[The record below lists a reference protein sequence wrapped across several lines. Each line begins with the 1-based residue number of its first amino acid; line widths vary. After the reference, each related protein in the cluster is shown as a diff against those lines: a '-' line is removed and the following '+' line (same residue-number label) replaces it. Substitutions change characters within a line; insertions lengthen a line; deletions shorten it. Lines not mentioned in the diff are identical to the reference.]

1 MKATTRIG
9 GLFFATMI
17 AAGLL
22 AGFLGLSVIGS
33 TPAAA
38 APVCD
43 WNVYPAGE
51 NPLQTAINNAAS
63 GQTICVFGGVYSE
76 TVRVPVGKT
85 SLTLIA
91 APGESPVIDGQKNL
105 PGGMLADRFR
115 ALVELNG
122 SGTTFDGF
130 EVRYSSAGG
139 IDITANDVVVRNN
152 SVHDNW
158 STGINARSSGPISG
172 IQIEN
177 NQVYNNVR
185 RAQQM
190 PVIYRGLRGAG
201 NGVADWVFDPATY
214 WDTPFWT
221 GANADLP
228 EQWVNSIAMTF
239 NDDGATS
246 RVYVG
251 SSRSGRVGYIGAEY
265 SSTGQQFSYS
275 GADILFHEPAT
286 NQWTLYF
293 DGEPNGIPQDS
304 VIDAF
309 QIESAAPISESWP
322 CDTCAPI
329 LLSFTATV
337 SISITEG
344 VMTPTITQTVIG
356 PSDLVYFRPTAMD
369 ATRISSGYYTLY
381 KRATDLVGL
390 PEGANIDALDRAPD
404 GRLLI
409 SLSGDNVLANPDGS
423 TVNAERENLVAF
435 DEATGYWSLFF
446 DGDQIAYNPFQAEDL
461 TAAWVDNDGNI
472 YISGDPVGGSAL
484 TLIDTRNSTARDNHI
499 FNNFGEGLVVDRGS
513 DGALAEGNVLYDNL
527 HANLYLNSTTNATIR
542 GNFVYCTDDQTF
554 WSKSSRSTYKPGPGI
569 QIRDEIMANESGRP
583 LSSGYVIVNNIVYGC
598 GTNFGVATQR
608 PGGGLNNSL
617 VANNTFAHARSD
629 DPGNSDNVNFNF
641 NNGTSVSGSAFVNNL
656 LIQSPSLSNNIRFQA
671 TGDLSNFTIAHNL
684 YSPGPNS
691 WPSQWPGNEPGRIV
705 VADPHLANADLG
717 NQNPPLPVMGT
728 SPNPADFQLTYNS
741 SALDAGQMLAEVAD
755 DFFALLRA
763 GNGAPDIGAH
773 ELPHIGRI
781 IVTQTTAPAG
791 SVQQFDFTAGF
802 SPAGF
807 SLDDGEQHD
816 SGVLEA
822 GTYALSVAPVEGW
835 TTTAACSDGSP
846 IESIL
851 LGPNETVICAFISVR
866 KAQIT
871 LNHVVDPTGDTTLF
885 DFTLSPD
892 ETFQMG
898 SESRAFVI
906 EPGAYS
912 LTATAP
918 PGWQQEAACNN
929 GDAPGALALDAGES
943 VMCTFTHRRLGR
955 IIVSV
960 LTNPPNTPGT
970 FDFITSYAP
979 GGFGL
984 SHGQSHES
992 EFLTPYAQ
1000 YSVVETLPAGWVQLS
1015 AVCDDGSS
1023 PDAIDLA
1030 AGEVVVCTFTN
1041 ARLSLGLVVEPT
1053 PGAVTTPGGDVEF
1066 AVRVLNDGDVPVGAI
1081 SLIDS
1086 IYGDVTDVNNPALAG
1101 TNCELPQSL
1110 AAGEDYTCAFTAY
1123 IAGAGGTVHNS
1134 TLTASGMGS
1143 NSTPV
1148 STVAETAVT
1157 INIPPPGRIIV
1168 TKQTDP
1174 PDASGVFQFTASY
1187 GDFSLSNGQN
1197 HDSGLL
1203 LSGVIYSVAE
1213 MPSAG
1218 WVISSATC
1226 TGDDDGTD
1234 PAAIMLDPGEVVT
1247 CTFVNSRTTSGPLA
1261 TFYLT
1266 TPKKG
1271 SIQGLAYSPGDI
1283 LAYDN
1288 AVATWS
1294 IYFDASNVGLTK
1306 ALSDFTLLDDG
1317 SILLAIGAKVK
1328 LRDTNNNFITV
1339 MPQDI
1344 VRFVPAGL
1352 GAATAGYFEM
1362 VFDGSDVALSTAGE
1376 KIDALAI
1383 RPDGTLL
1390 ISTAGVATVKNS
1402 GGVNIKAQ
1410 DEDLLAF
1417 TFASSG
1423 ETTTGTWDANRAFD
1437 GSTLQGMAVEDV
1449 TAAWR
1454 HPDSG
1459 YLYLTVTNNFT
1470 IKGIKGNNR
1479 TILSVSPTGD
1489 VTDYWDA
1496 STAGFKA
1503 AIDGLHIRFAP

>member
-1 MKATTRIG
+1 MKITRKTG
-9 GLFFATMI
+9 GLFFAIII
-17 AAGLL
+17 AAGFL
-22 AGFLGLSVIGS
+22 AAIPGLFGADSMS
-33 TPAAA
+33 AAA
-38 APVCD
+38 APDCD
-43 WNVYPAGE
+43 RYVNPGAE

-63 GQTICVFGGVYSE
+63 GETICVSGGTYHE

-85 SLTLIA
+85 GLTLIA
-91 APGESPVIDGQKNL
+91 APGQSPIIDGQKVL
-105 PGGMLADRFR
+105 PGGMPVDRFR

-139 IDITANDVVVRNN
+139 IDITVSNVTVRNN

-158 STGINARSSGPISG
+158 STGINARGSSQISG
-172 IQIEN
+172 ILIEN
-177 NQVYNNVR
+177 NQVFNNIR
-185 RAQQM
+185 RAQYM
-190 PVIYRGLRGAG
+190 PVIYRGLRGTD
-201 NGVADWVFDPATY
+201 NGATDWTFDPSVN
-214 WDTPFWT
+214 WDMPFWT
-221 GANADLP
+221 GVNADLP
-228 EQWVNSIAMTF
+228 EQWLNDIAMTF

-251 SSRSGRVGYIGAEY
+251 SPRAGRVGNIGAEY

-286 NQWTLYF
+286 NKWTLYF
-293 DGEPNGIPQDS
+293 DGEPNGIPQNS

-309 QIESAAPISESWP
+309 QIESTAPISESWP
-322 CDTCAPI
+322 CDTCVPM

-337 SISITEG
+337 SIPITEG
-344 VMTPTITQTVIG
+344 VLTPTITQTVIG
-356 PSDLVYFRPTAMD
+356 PSDLVYFWPTAMD
-369 ATRISSGYYTLY
+369 ATRIINGYYTLH
-381 KRATDLVGL
+381 KRAADLVGL

-409 SLSGDNVLANPDGS
+409 SLNANGVLTNPDES
-423 TVNAERENLVAF
+423 IVNAKRENLVAF
-435 DEATGYWSLFF
+435 DESTGYWSLFF
-446 DGDQIAYNPFQAEDL
+446 DGDQIPYNPFQAEDL
-461 TAAWVDNDGNI
+461 TAAWVDGNGDI
-472 YISGDPVGGSAL
+472 YISGNPVGGSAL
-484 TLIDTRNSTARDNHI
+484 TLINTIDSTARGNAI
-499 FNNFGEGLVVDRGS
+499 YNNYGEGLVSGRFSVRATLEDNIS
-513 DGALAEGNVLYDNL
+513 YDNL
-527 HANLYLNSTTNATIR
+527 HANLYLNSTVDPLVRRNL
-542 GNFVYCTDDQTF
+542 VYCTDDRRF
-554 WSKSSRSTYKPGPGI
+554 WRKGSAITYHPSPGI
-569 QIRDEIMANESGRP
+569 QIRDEVFSADTP
-583 LSSGYVIVNNIVYGC
+583 VSSGQVIVNNIVVGC
-598 GTNFGVATQR
+598 SSNFNVSTQR
-608 PGGGLNNSL
+608 PNEGYGLNNAL
-617 VANNTFAHARSD
+617 VANNTFANARGDTAEGINNIEVSSSASYA
-629 DPGNSDNVNFNF
+629 NSR
-641 NNGTSVSGSAFVNNL
+641 FVNNL
-656 LIQSPSLSNNIRFQA
+656 ILQSTPGAILRVQGA
-671 TGDLSNFTIAHNL
+671 GADLSTFTVANNL
-684 YSPGPNS
+684 YSVAPPATWFPGEAGRVV
-691 WPSQWPGNEPGRIV
+691 GNPLLNN
-705 VADPHLANADLG
+705 PT
-717 NQNPPLPVMGT
+717 PPLPVMGS
-728 SPNPADFQLTYNS
+728 SPDPEDYRLTYAS
-741 SALDAGQMLAEVAD
+741 PALDAGWALAELTD
-755 DFFALLRA
+755 DFFATPRT

-781 IVTQTTAPAG
+781 IVTQATIPAG
-791 SVQQFDFTAGF
+791 SPQRFDFSADF
-802 SPAGF
+802 SPAAF
-807 SLDDGEQHD
+807 SLGDGEQHD

-835 TTTAACSDGSP
+835 TTTAACSDSSP

-885 DFTLSPD
+885 DFTLSPG

-912 LTATAP
+912 LTAAVP
-918 PGWQQEAACNN
+918 PGWQQEAACGN

-943 VMCTFTHRRLGR
+943 VTCTFTHRRLGR

-960 LTNPPNTPGT
+960 LTNPPNTSGT

-1015 AVCDDGSS
+1015 AVCDDGSL
-1023 PDAIDLA
+1023 PGAIDLA
-1030 AGEVVVCTFTN
+1030 AGEVVACTFTN

-1086 IYGDVTDVNNPALAG
+1086 IYGDVTDVNNPALVD

-1110 AAGEDYTCAFTAY
+1110 AAGEDYTCAFMAY

-1187 GDFSLSNGQN
+1187 GNFSLSNGQS

-1203 LSGVIYSVAE
+1203 PSGAIYSVVE
-1213 MPSAG
+1213 MPLAG
-1218 WVISSATC
+1218 WAISSAIC

-1234 PAAIMLDPGEVVT
+1234 PATIMLDPGEVVL
-1247 CTFVNSRTTSGPLA
+1247 CIFINSRTTPGPLA

-1271 SIQGLAYSPGDI
+1271 SVQGVAYSPGDI

-1288 AVATWS
+1288 ATTTWS
-1294 IYFDASNVGLTK
+1294 IYFDASDVGVTK
-1306 ALSDFTLLDDG
+1306 ALDDFVLMNDG
-1317 SILLAIGAKVK
+1317 SILMTFKSRMK
-1328 LRDTNNNFITV
+1328 LLNGSGTQITIE
-1339 MPQDI
+1339 PQDI
-1344 VRFVPAGL
+1344 ARFVPSQL
-1352 GAATAGYFEM
+1352 DDVTAGWFEQY
-1362 VFDGSDVALSTAGE
+1362 FDGSDVGLTTSGE

-1390 ISTAGVATVKNS
+1390 ISPSGAATVKS
-1402 GGVNIKAQ
+1402 GSVNVKAQ

-1417 TFASSG
+1417 TLTSSG
-1423 ETTTGTWDANRAFD
+1423 ATTSGTWHTTLALD
-1437 GSTLQGMAVEDV
+1437 GSTLAGMAVENV
-1449 TAAWR
+1449 TAAWAD
-1454 HPDSG
+1454 PDSQTI
-1459 YLYLTVTNNFT
+1459 YLAVTSNFT
-1470 IKGIKGNNR
+1470 IKGIKGTNR
-1479 TILSVSPTGD
+1479 TILSVSLAGD
-1489 VTDYWDA
+1489 VATYWDLSA
-1496 STAGFKA
+1496 TGFNGQV
-1503 AIDGLHIRFAP
+1503 DGLHIVR